1 MDIAEIAGDEVAA
14 EPPVI
19 GPDPMNMALLWI
31 GFENE
36 GTRSRLR
43 AEGLT
48 TFEEMDSMKEK
59 DIRELLAE
67 SYGRRTINDG
77 RFIFGVRRT
86 KHLIGLVHWVQDFG
100 RVSE

>member
-1 MDIAEIAGDEVAA
+1 MDIAEIAGDKVAT
-14 EPPVI
+14 EPPVVD
-19 GPDPMNMALLWI
+19 PDPMEMARLWI

-36 GTRSRLR
+36 ATGNRLP
-43 AEGLT
+43 AEGRLT
-48 TFEEMDSMKEK
+48 TFEDIDSVKEK
-59 DIRELLAE
+59 DIRELAE